1 MIDTYTKVILTI
13 IGITLIGLLLQPIYL
28 PEPVTAGSQITDVN
42 IAKVNG
48 HYFAGNAVPV
58 KERK

>member
-28 PEPVTAGSQITDVN
+28 PEPVTASSGITDVN
-42 IAKVNG
+42 IEKING
-48 HYFAGNAVPV
+48 QRFTGGRLPV
-58 KERK
+58 EGE